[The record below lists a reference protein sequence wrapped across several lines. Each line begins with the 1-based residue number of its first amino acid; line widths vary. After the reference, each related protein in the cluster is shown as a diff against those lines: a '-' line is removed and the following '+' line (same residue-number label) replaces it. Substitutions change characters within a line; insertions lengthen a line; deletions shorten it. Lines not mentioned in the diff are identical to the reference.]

1 MEYGEIKIMYNL
13 ERKSNSVNPFEE
25 FNRNWAE
32 GKISK
37 PVIILIGGNIGTGK
51 TTLADQLKQRIPAAS
66 VLTTAI
72 IRSIQQ
78 TLTSETENPELF
90 RHTYDPHNLIL
101 PSIVSAEEKSVEEF
115 KKQTSTVNI
124 GVKKL
129 ITFFESEKQLT
140 IIEGNHIDPRSASDF
155 ALKDNIISLFLE
167 CKDIELYKA
176 TVKGQTHRRE
186 LSPEQFY
193 MIRAIHD
200 YVIQEAIK
208 NNQPVFDINDLGFAI
223 IYVGNKL
230 LTLLVK

>member
-1 MEYGEIKIMYNL
+1 MQSL
-13 ERKSNSVNPFEE
+13 ERKNDSTNPFEE
-25 FNRNWAE
+25 FNRNWAG

-90 RHTYDPHNLIL
+90 RHTYDLHNLASL
-101 PSIVSAEEKSVEEF
+101 SKMSVEEKSVEEY
-115 KKQTSTVNI
+115 KKQTSTVDV
-124 GVKKL
+124 GVRKL

-140 IIEGNHIDPRSASDF
+140 IIEGNHIDPRSASDL
-155 ALKDNIISLFLE
+155 ALEDNIVSLFLE

-176 TVKGQTHRRE
+176 TIKGQTHRRE
-186 LSPEQFY
+186 LTPEQFS
-193 MIRAIHD
+193 IVRAIHD
-200 YVIQEAIK
+200 YVIQEAIR
-208 NNQPVFDINDLGFAI
+208 NNQPVFDINDLRLAI
-223 IYVGNKL
+223 VYVGNRL
-230 LTLLVK
+230 LTLIEK